1 MLNFLQAGCISIF
14 ITTYKSIL
22 ISQVKQIIQSLDS
35 SSAAPKEAWCAAHLN
50 MLCNSALEAYNKY
63 GVYNDSQQRG
73 FLINYDSLPGSV
85 ARLLLPSF
93 GVEPSSH
100 WLSKMAVESKSYSK
114 GRGDSKIFFG
124 DSEDKDERAT
134 SAIQLY
140 STSILKPT
148 YDKMAAISANSLKQ
162 LSPSLFNQISTR
174 GGGDEVT
181 VNWGSLRDVPVTAT
195 QSIPLSTRG
204 RQLDSTVNEIEGHSE
219 DKNGLRGQHSASFKA
234 KEFLAWAPFSNT
246 HSSKPVE
253 VCYVAIFCCVV

>member
-1 MLNFLQAGCISIF
+1 
-14 ITTYKSIL
+14 
-22 ISQVKQIIQSLDS
+22 
-35 SSAAPKEAWCAAHLN
+35 
-50 MLCNSALEAYNKY
+50 MLCNSALEAYYKY

-93 GVEPSSH
+93 GIEPSGH

-124 DSEDKDERAT
+124 DSKDKDERAT

-148 YDKMAAISANSLKQ
+148 YDKMSAISAKSLQQ
-162 LSPSLFNQISTR
+162 LSPSLFDQISIR
-174 GGGDEVT
+174 GGDDVS
-181 VNWGSLRDVPVTAT
+181 VNWGSLKDVPVTAT
-195 QSIPLSTRG
+195 RSIPLSTRG
-204 RQLDSTVNEIEGHSE
+204 RQLDSPVTDEQGEGHSGDE
-219 DKNGLRGQHSASFKA
+219 KNSLRGQHSASFKA

-246 HSSKPVE
+246 HSSKPVD
-253 VCYVAIFCCVV
+253 VRTVQ

>member
-1 MLNFLQAGCISIF
+1 
-14 ITTYKSIL
+14 
-22 ISQVKQIIQSLDS
+22 
-35 SSAAPKEAWCAAHLN
+35 
-50 MLCNSALEAYNKY
+50 MLCYSALEAYHKY

-134 SAIQLY
+134 SAIQKY

-162 LSPSLFNQISTR
+162 LSPSLFNQISVR
-174 GGGDEVT
+174 RGDEVT
-181 VNWGSLRDVPVTAT
+181 VNWGSLKDVPVTAT

-204 RQLDSTVNEIEGHSE
+204 RQLDSTVTEIEGHSD
-219 DKNGLRGQHSASFKA
+219 DKNSLRGQHSASFKA

-253 VCYVAIFCCVV
+253 VRYSTV